1 VWSSVLKLPVKDEL
15 GLTRKLLAMN
25 CAETF
30 ESHFAIMND
39 QVVVISQRT
48 VADLSPGE
56 ISRAITLV
64 ATVADNNDEMLRESF
79 GGS

>member
-1 VWSSVLKLPVKDEL
+1 
-15 GLTRKLLAMN
+15 MN
-25 CAETF
+25 E
-30 ESHFAIMND
+30 

-56 ISRAITLV
+56 ISRSITLV

>member
-1 VWSSVLKLPVKDEL
+1 
-15 GLTRKLLAMN
+15 MN

-30 ESHFAIMND
+30 ESHFAIMNE

-56 ISRAITLV
+56 ISRSITLV

>member
-1 VWSSVLKLPVKDEL
+1 
-15 GLTRKLLAMN
+15 MN

-48 VADLSPGE
+48 VADLSAGE